1 MSSPLSAR
9 SISCLE
15 KSTGRVRPN
24 QRSKFAA
31 FEQQWGVGTGEASGR
46 VSNGAGFG
54 GPEDSLNLNATIEAV
69 LPYLFPVLFALVI
82 VAVLPLIAGYI
93 VLVERKV
100 MADMQVRLGPM
111 RVGPHGLLQPI
122 ADAVKL
128 LLKEDIIP
136 ESADKVIFWGA
147 PLISVTAAMLAL
159 SALPIGPFFQIADL
173 NIGLLFVLGISSLG
187 IFGIVLGG
195 WASNSHYSLLGAL
208 RSAAQ
213 LVSYETS
220 AGMAVVGTLL
230 LAGTL
235 STRGIVETQADHGMW
250 FIFAAPV
257 GFFIYLVASIA
268 ETNRAPFDMPEAES
282 ELVAGYMTEYSGFRW
297 ALYFL
302 AEYTNMIVVSS
313 IATTLFLGG
322 WLRPFAG
329 TALFNFLDF
338 FPTLMMLL
346 IAGYCFYRAPKQ
358 PVAVQKM
365 FMVAVGL
372 LCGLLALILLV
383 PLVAPSG
390 GLLASAKPGLH
401 GAFWFLFKVSAYIY
415 TFMWLRF
422 TFPRY
427 RFDQLMRLG
436 WQFLVPLSIVNVAGI
451 GIGLTLHREL
461 GWPAA
466 PSLLLTIVMTLGV
479 AAYLISVGEKHEPV
493 IVGEEGEGAAD
504 A

>member
-1 MSSPLSAR
+1 M
-9 SISCLE
+9 
-15 KSTGRVRPN
+15 
-24 QRSKFAA
+24 
-31 FEQQWGVGTGEASGR
+31 
-46 VSNGAGFG
+46 
-54 GPEDSLNLNATIEAV
+54 NLNAVLASPFLWPVVFAV
-69 LPYLFPVLFALVI
+69 AI

-122 ADAVKL
+122 ADALKL
-128 LLKEDIIP
+128 LIKEDIIP
-136 ESADKVIFWGA
+136 EEADKLIFWGA
-147 PLISVTAAMLAL
+147 PLISVTTAMLAL
-159 SALPIGPFFQIADL
+159 SALPIGPVFQIADL
-173 NIGLLFVLGISSLG
+173 NIGLLFVLGISALG

-220 AGMAVVGTLL
+220 AGMAIVSALL

-235 STRGIVETQADHGMW
+235 STKEIVQQQAEHGIW
-250 FIFAAPV
+250 FIFAVPV

-322 WLRPFAG
+322 WLRPFSG
-329 TALFNFLDF
+329 TSLFNFLDF
-338 FPTLMMLL
+338 FPPLLLLL
-346 IAGYCFYRAPKQ
+346 IAGYCLYRAPKQ

-365 FMVAVGL
+365 FMVAVAGL
-372 LCGLLALILLV
+372 CALLALILFA
-383 PLVAPSG
+383 PLIAPAGSG
-390 GLLASAKPGLH
+390 LAAAKDGLH
-401 GAFWFLFKVSAYIY
+401 GFFWFLFKVGAYIY

-436 WQFLVPLSIVNVAGI
+436 WQFLVPLSIVNVIGV
-451 GIGLTLHREL
+451 GIGLVLHRQFNV
-461 GWPAA
+461 PAVPA
-466 PSLLLTIVMTLGV
+466 LLVGIVITLGAAAWLV
-479 AAYLISVGEKHEPV
+479 AVGEKHEPA
-493 IVGEEGEGAAD
+493 IVGEEGD
-504 A
+504 APDNA